1 MIVFGYELRLM
12 LNFYYIDVMYVLM
25 VDLIVC

>member
-1 MIVFGYELRLM
+1 MIVLGYELRLM